1 MQRSSSLI
9 RPLKSGSFIKE
20 RIDHKKTDDL
30 PTFSPINIKA
40 SPPAK
45 SSSKSQTSNSKKYFI
60 IFIIFALFIFGIILH
75 RIFLTI
81 SFSNSKSNKK
91 NIIKTGSDSNA
102 NIDNPDHVDPYANLI
117 INQSKDEK
125 QQGKNIRK
133 QVPNKQVGTPVSKNV
148 VKKSNLRRKMTEEE
162 LQSEYEYELA
172 TNPVLENLDEEG
184 IKQAIQEGR
193 IEEAVQEAEEI
204 EEILEELE
212 EIRRE
217 KQQKAFRGRKN

>member
-1 MQRSSSLI
+1 
-9 RPLKSGSFIKE
+9 
-20 RIDHKKTDDL
+20 
-30 PTFSPINIKA
+30 
-40 SPPAK
+40 
-45 SSSKSQTSNSKKYFI
+45 
-60 IFIIFALFIFGIILH
+60 
-75 RIFLTI
+75 
-81 SFSNSKSNKK
+81 
-91 NIIKTGSDSNA
+91 
-102 NIDNPDHVDPYANLI
+102 
-117 INQSKDEK
+117 
-125 QQGKNIRK
+125 
-133 QVPNKQVGTPVSKNV
+133 
-148 VKKSNLRRKMTEEE
+148 MTEEE

>member
-30 PTFSPINIKA
+30 PVFNPINIKE
-40 SPPAK
+40 SLPAK
-45 SSSKSQTSNSKKYFI
+45 SSSKSQASKSKKYFI

-81 SFSNSKSNKK
+81 SFSYSKSNTK
-91 NIIKTGSDSNA
+91 NTIKRGLG
-102 NIDNPDHVDPYANLI
+102 NPDHVDPYANLVV
-117 INQSKDEK
+117 NPSKDEK
-125 QQGKNIRK
+125 KSSNNVRK
-133 QVPNKQVGTPVSKNV
+133 HASNRQVGTPISKHSE
-148 VKKSNLRRKMTEEE
+148 VKKSNLRRKMSEEE
-162 LQSEYEYELA
+162 LQNEYEYELA

-217 KQQKAFRGRKN
+217 KQQRAFRGRKN

>member
-60 IFIIFALFIFGIILH
+60 IFIIFALFIF
-75 RIFLTI
+75 
-81 SFSNSKSNKK
+81 
-91 NIIKTGSDSNA
+91 
-102 NIDNPDHVDPYANLI
+102 DPYADLV

-125 QQGKNIRK
+125 QLSKNIRK
-133 QVPNKQVGTPVSKNV
+133 QAPNKQVGTPVSKNA
-148 VKKSNLRRKMTEEE
+148 KKSNLRRKMTEEE

>member
-91 NIIKTGSDSNA
+91 NIIKTGLDSNA
-102 NIDNPDHVDPYANLI
+102 NIDNPNHVDPYADLV

-125 QQGKNIRK
+125 QLSKNIRK
-133 QVPNKQVGTPVSKNV
+133 QAPNKQVGTPVSKNA
-148 VKKSNLRRKMTEEE
+148 KKSNLRRKMTEEE